1 MKNYLM
7 LNNKQIELSPK
18 QVKQIEESFGF
29 NKTQLKDI
37 PVGDTFKVGELEF
50 IVLEH
55 KEYNPGNC
63 ETFVIL
69 KDFWK
74 TDKLG
79 GSSNDYKESSTRQ
92 SLNTEFYALLSN
104 SVGSENVVKHTVDL
118 TADDGRT
125 DYGNCVDNISLLTC
139 EMYRKYVYILDKHN
153 QKKWWWLATPYSTKS
168 NGYTLSVRCVNGIGT
183 MSYDYCYYYYGVRP
197 FCILKSNI
205 FVSK

>member
-7 LNNKQIELSPK
+7 LNNKQIELSAE

-29 NKTQLKDI
+29 NKTQLKDVA
-37 PVGDTFKVGELEF
+37 VGETFKVGDLEF

-74 TDKLG
+74 TDKFDD
-79 GSSNDYKESSTRQ
+79 SSNDYKESSIRK
-92 SLNTEFYALLSN
+92 SLNTEFYALISN
-104 SVGSENVVKHTVDL
+104 AVGSENIVKHTVDL

-125 DYGNCVDNISLLTC
+125 DYGTCDDNISLLTC
-139 EMYRKYVYILDKHN
+139 EMYRKYVYILDKYN
-153 QKKWWWLATPYSTKS
+153 PKKWWWLASPYSTKT
-168 NGYTLSVRCVNGIGT
+168 NGYTLSVRCVCFDGALCG
-183 MSYDYCYYYYGVRP
+183 YDCDCNDGVRP
-197 FCILKSNI
+197 FCIFNPSI
-205 FVSK
+205 F

>member
-7 LNNKQIELSPK
+7 LNNKKIELSPE

-29 NKTQLKDI
+29 NKTQLKDVA
-37 PVGDTFKVGELEF
+37 VGETFKVGDLEF

-63 ETFVIL
+63 ETFVVL

-74 TDKLG
+74 TDKFD
-79 GSSNDYKESSTRQ
+79 GSSNDYKESSIRQ

-104 SVGSENVVKHTVDL
+104 SVGSENVIKHTVDL

-125 DYGNCVDNISLLTC
+125 DYGACEENISLLTC
-139 EMYRKYVYILDKHN
+139 DMYRKYVYILEKYN
-153 QKKWWWLATPYSTKS
+153 PKKWWWLATPYSTKS
-168 NGYTLSVRCVNGIGT
+168 NDYTLSVRCVR
-183 MSYDYCYYYYGVRP
+183 YDGALLNFYCNRNFGVRP

-205 FVSK
+205 FISK

>member
-7 LNNKQIELSPK
+7 LNNKQIELSPE

-37 PVGDTFKVGELEF
+37 PTGETFKVGDFEF

-55 KEYNPGNC
+55 KKEK
-63 ETFVIL
+63 TFVIL

-74 TDKLG
+74 TDKFDD
-79 GSSNDYKESSTRQ
+79 SSNDYKETSIRQ

-104 SVGSENVVKHTVDL
+104 AVGNENIVKHTVDL

-125 DYGNCVDNISLLTC
+125 DYDICYDNISLLTC
-139 EMYRKYVYILDKHN
+139 EMYRKYVYILDKYN
-153 QKKWWWLATPYSTKS
+153 PKKWWWLVTPYSTKS
-168 NGYTLSVRCVNGIGT
+168 NDYTLSVRCANCNGT
-183 MSYDYCYYYYGVRP
+183 LFNYSYFHGRGVRP

>member
-7 LNNKQIELSPK
+7 LNNKQIELSAE

-29 NKTQLKDI
+29 NKTRLKDVA
-37 PVGDTFKVGELEF
+37 VGDTFKVGDLEF

-55 KEYNPGNC
+55 KE
-63 ETFVIL
+63 ETTFVIL

-74 TDKLG
+74 TDKFDD
-79 GSSNDYKESSTRQ
+79 SSNDYKETSIRK

-104 SVGSENVVKHTVDL
+104 AIESENIVKHKVDL

-125 DYGNCVDNISLLTC
+125 DYGTCEDNISFLTC
-139 EMYRKYVYILDKHN
+139 EMYRKYVYILDKYN
-153 QKKWWWLATPYSTKS
+153 PEKWWWLATSYSTKS
-168 NGYTLSVRCVNGIGT
+168 NGYSLSVRCVNRFGT
-183 MSYDYCYYYYGVRP
+183 LDDSRCSHVSGVRP